1 MKSIEQPVLCFF
13 YKIRNFISKEIVMSD
28 FILINRNDVID
39 SILKQDKMRQKPLEK
54 RKRDKK

>member
-39 SILKQDKMRQKPLEK
+39 SILK
-54 RKRDKK
+54 